1 MTLSIKSKQLL
12 LLNTNLEHLSV
23 LNQLLTDGTSYQVIT
38 ASTTKEAIK
47 ILKHKQ
53 IDFVISN
60 IHLDGFDGWR
70 LARMVRSGVL
80 KCSAETPFVI
90 VANTWCEHIAS
101 ATAREFG
108 INRLVPYKEHVK
120 LLDIINEN
128 QLSSLEDMAKTSI
141 LVIEDNADTRHLVER
156 ILTSRF
162 TIDTAVDGESG
173 LNLWRK
179 NDYALVLLDVMLPG
193 LSGNQVLE
201 QIMQEN
207 PAQSVV
213 IMTANHTMELAEE
226 LMLNGAA
233 DFVTKPFRAEQL
245 RRVCET
251 ATRREDFMISNEQ
264 FASKVESLQ
273 QSQTEYKQI
282 LDAHQLLL
290 DQLGSVVIELDT
302 LGKITFLNKAWE
314 KLTGYKTESSIQLA
328 FVEFIEPA
336 EFSNLN
342 TREQLQPILTGKVN
356 SLHCEFKLKNKA
368 NDDLWVE
375 ARLELTLCND
385 NKSYSISGTIDDITS
400 RKKAQRDL
408 EYLAMHDG
416 LTGLY
421 NRHYFEIE
429 LNQYSATAARGSG
442 PHALLYL
449 DLDHFKVINDT
460 AGHHHGDSV
469 LRNISTLIRNR
480 LRKADFFARI
490 GGDEFALILP
500 HTNQNIALKIADN
513 VCKLLDE
520 YQCKIAGETFN
531 VNCSIGISEITGIE
545 ENAEEYMKQADI
557 ALYAAKKQG
566 RNMAHIY
573 DQEDIHSKELQVSL
587 EWIRRIHQAVADD
600 SLVLY
605 FQPVVKIETRKIAYY
620 EALVRLELDG
630 KIVPPG
636 DFIPALERE
645 GDMKLLDRQVIA
657 KAIKYLAEHPELHRI
672 AINLSAQGFSDERL
686 VPIIQEALTINNVAA
701 ERIIFELTESAS
713 LSNIGET
720 QKIISRIGEL
730 GCEFSIDDFGT
741 GFSTFN
747 YLKQIPAQ
755 SVKIDGS
762 FVVDLASNS
771 VDLALVKAIY
781 EVASALGKKTVAEFV
796 ENEETLTILKEIGV
810 TYAQG
815 YHLGKPIPIEECFIS
830 HRTGTQ
836 LKEIV

>member
-1 MTLSIKSKQLL
+1 MTFPVTSKQLL
-12 LLNTNLEHLSV
+12 LLNTDLEQLNV
-23 LNQLLTDGTSYQVIT
+23 LKQLLTNGTSYHVIA
-38 ASTTKEAIK
+38 ASKVKDAIK
-47 ILKHKQ
+47 VLKHEH

-60 IHLDGFDGWR
+60 IHLDDFDGWR
-70 LARMVRSGVL
+70 LARMIRSGVL

-101 ATAREFG
+101 TTAREFG
-108 INRLVPYKEHVK
+108 INKLVPYKEHSK
-120 LLDIINEN
+120 LLDIVNEN
-128 QLSSLEDMAKTSI
+128 QLISIEDMAKTSI
-141 LVIEDNADTRHLVER
+141 LVVEDNPDTRHLVHR
-156 ILTSRF
+156 ILSSRF
-162 TIDTAVDGESG
+162 TIDSAADGETG
-173 LNLWRK
+173 LNLWRE
-179 NDYALVLLDVMLPG
+179 NNYSLVLLDVMLPG

-201 QIMQEN
+201 QIMQEK
-207 PAQSVV
+207 PEQSVV

-245 RRVCET
+245 RRVCES
-251 ATRREDFMISNEQ
+251 ATRREDFMISNKQ
-264 FASKVESLQ
+264 FANKVESLR
-273 QSQTEYKQI
+273 QSQSEYKQI

-290 DQLGSVVIELDT
+290 DQLGSVVVELDT
-302 LGKITFLNKAWE
+302 SGKITFLNKAWE
-314 KLTGYKTESSIQLA
+314 KLTGYKIDQTIQSALTD
-328 FVEFIEPA
+328 FIEPS
-336 EFSNLN
+336 EFSNFK
-342 TREQLQPILTGKVN
+342 TAEQLQPILTGQVN
-356 SLHCEFKLKNKA
+356 SLHFEFKLKNKLSEE
-368 NDDLWVE
+368 LWVE

-400 RKKAQRDL
+400 RKKAQSDL

-416 LTGLY
+416 LTGLF

-429 LNQYSATAARGSG
+429 LSQYSATAMRNSG

-469 LRNISTLIRNR
+469 LRNISKLISNR

-490 GGDEFALILP
+490 GGDEFAILLP
-500 HTNQNIALKIADN
+500 NTNQSIALKLADN
-513 VCKLLDE
+513 ICKLLDE
-520 YQCKIAGETFN
+520 YYCKIEGETFK
-531 VNCSIGISEITGIE
+531 VNCSIGISEINGVE

-573 DQEDIHSKELQVSL
+573 DQDDIHSKELQMSL
-587 EWIRRIHQAVADD
+587 EWVRKLHQAVVDD
-600 SLVLY
+600 NLVLY
-605 FQPVVKIETRKIAYY
+605 FQPVVEIATRETAYY

-636 DFIPALERE
+636 EFIPALERE
-645 GDMKLLDRQVIA
+645 GGMKLLDRQVIA
-657 KAIKYLAEHPELHRI
+657 KAIKYLSAHPELHKI
-672 AINLSAQGFSDERL
+672 AINLSAQGFGDERL
-686 VPIIQEALTINNVAA
+686 VPIIQEALKSNNVAA

-720 QKIISRIGEL
+720 KKIISQIGEL

-741 GFSTFN
+741 GFSTFD

-762 FVVDLASNS
+762 FIVDLATNT

-781 EVASALGKKTVAEFV
+781 EVASALDKKTVAEFV
-796 ENEETLTILKEIGV
+796 ENEETLLILQEIGV
-810 TYAQG
+810 NYAQG
-815 YHLGKPIPIEECFIS
+815 YHLGKPMPIEQCTIANELKA
-830 HRTGTQ
+830 Q
-836 LKEIV
+836 LKELI